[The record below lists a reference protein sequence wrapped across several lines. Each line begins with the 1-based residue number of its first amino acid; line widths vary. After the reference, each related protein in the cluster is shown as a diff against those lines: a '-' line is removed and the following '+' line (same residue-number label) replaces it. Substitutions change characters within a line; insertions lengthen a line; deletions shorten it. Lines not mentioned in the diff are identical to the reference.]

1 MSSSFCFS
9 QVEHD
14 EIMKEINSLKTN
26 KTTQST
32 DTPTK
37 LIKENTDIF
46 WRFYFY
52 FLIITIAFPVH
63 FFQTPSKMQ

>member
-1 MSSSFCFS
+1 MKPIMKYRFQPSIVAIEKNCNSGSSFCFS
-9 QVEHD
+9 QVEYD

-37 LIKENTDIF
+37 LIKENTDI
-46 WRFYFY
+46 
-52 FLIITIAFPVH
+52 L
-63 FFQTPSKMQ
+63 